1 MYNVHG
7 TITKTLLVIA
17 GGGERGEEGERGRE
31 NLLEKNNT
39 KITYPRQRVRERDR
53 ATESNREKKRE
64 RESDRWTDMVRP
76 RERRRRF
83 IMVHRHMTPS

>member
-53 ATESNREKKRE
+53 ATERKRE
-64 RESDRWTDMVRP
+64 SASQTDGQ
-76 RERRRRF
+76 
-83 IMVHRHMTPS
+83 TW